1 MKTVHEG
8 HILKMN
14 QEVLQVFCFMEKVH
28 RDRESPSEI
37 CGEFVKAFNNSAQ
50 TIVES

>member
-8 HILKMN
+8 HILKIN
-14 QEVLQVFCFMEKVH
+14 EEVLQVFCLMGKVH
-28 RDRESPSEI
+28 LDRESTSEI

-50 TIVES
+50 TIVVS